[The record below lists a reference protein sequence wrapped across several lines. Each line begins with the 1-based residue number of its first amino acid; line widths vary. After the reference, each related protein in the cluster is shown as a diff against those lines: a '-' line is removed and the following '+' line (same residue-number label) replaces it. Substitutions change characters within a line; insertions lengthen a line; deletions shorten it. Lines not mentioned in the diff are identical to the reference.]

1 MTDLTDPFRNS
12 KHSSLGVYLKR
23 RLAGGSHLIKGALR
37 SIESVGTRPL
47 QRGRV
52 GKFQPDQ
59 HNPSTALLW
68 LAPYQSLFGS
78 GISIK
83 LHGNPTLP
91 FSLPRTSRSLGLHKS
106 IEGPGTSASESFPDI
121 SWTARVDL
129 GQPLLEHMVSR
140 T

>member
-23 RLAGGSHLIKGALR
+23 WLAGGSHLIKGALR

-68 LAPYQSLFGS
+68 LAPYQSLFG
-78 GISIK
+78 IRESIK

-91 FSLPRTSRSLGLHKS
+91 VSLLPTSRSFRWHKS
-106 IEGPGTSASESFPDI
+106 IEGPRDNASESFPDI
-121 SWTARVDL
+121 PRTAQVDPD
-129 GQPLLEHMVSR
+129 QPSLEHMVSR